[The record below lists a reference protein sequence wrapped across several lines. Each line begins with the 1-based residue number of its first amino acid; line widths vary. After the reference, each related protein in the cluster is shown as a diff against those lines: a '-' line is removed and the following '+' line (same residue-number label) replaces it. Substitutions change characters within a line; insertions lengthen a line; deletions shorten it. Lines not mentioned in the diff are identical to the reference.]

1 MLHMLRSILRS
12 CDEHEGAL
20 AEEKKMDRSF
30 PSLLQPPI
38 RTLDETFFNSI
49 TKYFR
54 ENAYSSTVSRDLWKH
69 FEAPARKSG
78 VFEATNTTV
87 QDTMEVWVNNSGFP
101 EVAVVRDFKSN
112 TVTVFQYKLQ
122 WEWPDKEDTTMLWP
136 HIAPRGAKK
145 EEAFGGVI
153 LKSERPSGA
162 LFTNS
167 GPPFFT
173 VESKIEVL
181 SPLGTSFH

>member
-1 MLHMLRSILRS
+1 MILCFTSGGRASSVSKIGIPLPGVAASSAARRVHDALLR
-12 CDEHEGAL
+12 G
-20 AEEKKMDRSF
+20 
-30 PSLLQPPI
+30 
-38 RTLDETFFNSI
+38 
-49 TKYFR
+49 
-54 ENAYSSTVSRDLWKH
+54 
-69 FEAPARKSG
+69 
-78 VFEATNTTV
+78 
-87 QDTMEVWVNNSGFP
+87 
-101 EVAVVRDFKSN
+101 
-112 TVTVFQYKLQ
+112 
-122 WEWPDKEDTTMLWP
+122 

>member
-1 MLHMLRSILRS
+1 MEALGLGEVVGKKKRRGRPVLITTNWVVGERGGRSENLFHEPERRPTTSERRLMFALLMELMILRVMDNHVYS
-12 CDEHEGAL
+12 FNGVKMIQQEGGPIGLKLSGAIAKVVMLSWSKKFKACVSTAL
-20 AEEKKMDRSF
+20 SSF
-30 PSLLQPPI
+30 DYFQLYMLLFYV
-38 RTLDETFFNSI
+38 D
-49 TKYFR
+49 
-54 ENAYSSTVSRDLWKH
+54 
-69 FEAPARKSG
+69 
-78 VFEATNTTV
+78 
-87 QDTMEVWVNNSGFP
+87 DTG
-101 EVAVVRDFKSN
+101 
-112 TVTVFQYKLQ
+112 
-122 WEWPDKEDTTMLWP
+122 

>member
-1 MLHMLRSILRS
+1 MHVQMRRFVKLRAFETSQEYLSQYWLKSAAI
-12 CDEHEGAL
+12 
-20 AEEKKMDRSF
+20 EKSF
-30 PSLLQPPI
+30 LVVHTYSACLLCI
-38 RTLDETFFNSI
+38 S
-49 TKYFR
+49 
-54 ENAYSSTVSRDLWKH
+54 
-69 FEAPARKSG
+69 
-78 VFEATNTTV
+78 
-87 QDTMEVWVNNSGFP
+87 
-101 EVAVVRDFKSN
+101 
-112 TVTVFQYKLQ
+112 
-122 WEWPDKEDTTMLWP
+122 

>member
-1 MLHMLRSILRS
+1 MWVFIVFVLWII
-12 CDEHEGAL
+12 CQ
-20 AEEKKMDRSF
+20 
-30 PSLLQPPI
+30 SLIFAVP
-38 RTLDETFFNSI
+38 
-49 TKYFR
+49 KGVM
-54 ENAYSSTVSRDLWKH
+54 AW
-69 FEAPARKSG
+69 AAR
-78 VFEATNTTV
+78 ATT
-87 QDTMEVWVNNSGFP
+87 
-101 EVAVVRDFKSN
+101 
-112 TVTVFQYKLQ
+112 
-122 WEWPDKEDTTMLWP
+122 

-167 GPPFFT
+167 GPPFST

>member
-1 MLHMLRSILRS
+1 MAS
-12 CDEHEGAL
+12 
-20 AEEKKMDRSF
+20 K
-30 PSLLQPPI
+30 
-38 RTLDETFFNSI
+38 SI
-49 TKYFR
+49 TCNRVPAPGLGQDR
-54 ENAYSSTVSRDLWKH
+54 EG
-69 FEAPARKSG
+69 EG
-78 VFEATNTTV
+78 
-87 QDTMEVWVNNSGFP
+87 G
-101 EVAVVRDFKSN
+101 
-112 TVTVFQYKLQ
+112 
-122 WEWPDKEDTTMLWP
+122 

-145 EEAFGGVI
+145 EQAFGGVI

>member
-1 MLHMLRSILRS
+1 
-12 CDEHEGAL
+12 
-20 AEEKKMDRSF
+20 
-30 PSLLQPPI
+30 
-38 RTLDETFFNSI
+38 
-49 TKYFR
+49 
-54 ENAYSSTVSRDLWKH
+54 
-69 FEAPARKSG
+69 
-78 VFEATNTTV
+78 
-87 QDTMEVWVNNSGFP
+87 MEVKASRKWSSRWQVWNLVGDRKARDTESFSWQLL
-101 EVAVVRDFKSN
+101 VAGH
-112 TVTVFQYKLQ
+112 T
-122 WEWPDKEDTTMLWP
+122 
-136 HIAPRGAKK
+136 APRGAKK

>member
-1 MLHMLRSILRS
+1 MKVYKREARSDWESSHLPWCSQTPR
-12 CDEHEGAL
+12 L
-20 AEEKKMDRSF
+20 
-30 PSLLQPPI
+30 PP
-38 RTLDETFFNSI
+38 
-49 TKYFR
+49 
-54 ENAYSSTVSRDLWKH
+54 
-69 FEAPARKSG
+69 
-78 VFEATNTTV
+78 
-87 QDTMEVWVNNSGFP
+87 
-101 EVAVVRDFKSN
+101 
-112 TVTVFQYKLQ
+112 
-122 WEWPDKEDTTMLWP
+122 P

-181 SPLGTSFH
+181 SPLGTSFHWLRTSLFHCSVQNRGPESARDLFSLTQDLTFFNYWHRNRGPEFTHAFFSTLNGTKEANTSLMPFLDSRLKIPQWKEIIHYDSHEEKALPSCES

>member
-1 MLHMLRSILRS
+1 MHARVV
-12 CDEHEGAL
+12 CG
-20 AEEKKMDRSF
+20 EKS
-30 PSLLQPPI
+30 
-38 RTLDETFFNSI
+38 
-49 TKYFR
+49 
-54 ENAYSSTVSRDLWKH
+54 
-69 FEAPARKSG
+69 AP
-78 VFEATNTTV
+78 
-87 QDTMEVWVNNSGFP
+87 VWMTQG
-101 EVAVVRDFKSN
+101 
-112 TVTVFQYKLQ
+112 
-122 WEWPDKEDTTMLWP
+122 

>member
-1 MLHMLRSILRS
+1 MVDRVGVQASGSLH
-12 CDEHEGAL
+12 GAVL
-20 AEEKKMDRSF
+20 C
-30 PSLLQPPI
+30 PS
-38 RTLDETFFNSI
+38 T
-49 TKYFR
+49 
-54 ENAYSSTVSRDLWKH
+54 A
-69 FEAPARKSG
+69 
-78 VFEATNTTV
+78 
-87 QDTMEVWVNNSGFP
+87 
-101 EVAVVRDFKSN
+101 VAVGVERPLN
-112 TVTVFQYKLQ
+112 WQLVLQ
-122 WEWPDKEDTTMLWP
+122 QFGVVPGDC
-136 HIAPRGAKK
+136 AKK

>member
-1 MLHMLRSILRS
+1 MISIIQIGETYAFYNKLQNVKTLLLLFPN
-12 CDEHEGAL
+12 AQNQL
-20 AEEKKMDRSF
+20 ARILT
-30 PSLLQPPI
+30 PS
-38 RTLDETFFNSI
+38 R
-49 TKYFR
+49 
-54 ENAYSSTVSRDLWKH
+54 
-69 FEAPARKSG
+69 RKSTITACNVEG
-78 VFEATNTTV
+78 V
-87 QDTMEVWVNNSGFP
+87 
-101 EVAVVRDFKSN
+101 
-112 TVTVFQYKLQ
+112 
-122 WEWPDKEDTTMLWP
+122 

>member
-1 MLHMLRSILRS
+1 MITVGKGTVPSFNQL
-12 CDEHEGAL
+12 DGA
-20 AEEKKMDRSF
+20 D
-30 PSLLQPPI
+30 
-38 RTLDETFFNSI
+38 
-49 TKYFR
+49 
-54 ENAYSSTVSRDLWKH
+54 SRPAGGEDIADL
-69 FEAPARKSG
+69 
-78 VFEATNTTV
+78 V
-87 QDTMEVWVNNSGFP
+87 
-101 EVAVVRDFKSN
+101 
-112 TVTVFQYKLQ
+112 
-122 WEWPDKEDTTMLWP
+122 

>member
-1 MLHMLRSILRS
+1 MDDLDSVEAVAAGGNYSLALKENGQAWSWGSTLMGKRRVERVEGLPPVVSIS
-12 CDEHEGAL
+12 AGGTHA
-20 AEEKKMDRSF
+20 A
-30 PSLLQPPI
+30 
-38 RTLDETFFNSI
+38 
-49 TKYFR
+49 
-54 ENAYSSTVSRDLWKH
+54 
-69 FEAPARKSG
+69 
-78 VFEATNTTV
+78 
-87 QDTMEVWVNNSGFP
+87 
-101 EVAVVRDFKSN
+101 AV
-112 TVTVFQYKLQ
+112 T
-122 WEWPDKEDTTMLWP
+122 E

>member
-1 MLHMLRSILRS
+1 MEDIGLLLILHGIFTESYLYQWA
-12 CDEHEGAL
+12 D
-20 AEEKKMDRSF
+20 MDF
-30 PSLLQPPI
+30 
-38 RTLDETFFNSI
+38 
-49 TKYFR
+49 
-54 ENAYSSTVSRDLWKH
+54 
-69 FEAPARKSG
+69 
-78 VFEATNTTV
+78 
-87 QDTMEVWVNNSGFP
+87 
-101 EVAVVRDFKSN
+101 VA
-112 TVTVFQYKLQ
+112 TVT
-122 WEWPDKEDTTMLWP
+122 T

>member
-1 MLHMLRSILRS
+1 MTLLKLSRLQ
-12 CDEHEGAL
+12 GAKL
-20 AEEKKMDRSF
+20 IIFHCAIPRG
-30 PSLLQPPI
+30 LI
-38 RTLDETFFNSI
+38 R
-49 TKYFR
+49 
-54 ENAYSSTVSRDLWKH
+54 
-69 FEAPARKSG
+69 
-78 VFEATNTTV
+78 
-87 QDTMEVWVNNSGFP
+87 
-101 EVAVVRDFKSN
+101 
-112 TVTVFQYKLQ
+112 
-122 WEWPDKEDTTMLWP
+122 DTT

-181 SPLGTSFH
+181 SPLGTSSH

>member
-1 MLHMLRSILRS
+1 MPFCWRYWSPIQQDNFFCIPERKLHHWHM
-12 CDEHEGAL
+12 
-20 AEEKKMDRSF
+20 
-30 PSLLQPPI
+30 
-38 RTLDETFFNSI
+38 
-49 TKYFR
+49 
-54 ENAYSSTVSRDLWKH
+54 
-69 FEAPARKSG
+69 EARHQRGK
-78 VFEATNTTV
+78 
-87 QDTMEVWVNNSGFP
+87 
-101 EVAVVRDFKSN
+101 VV
-112 TVTVFQYKLQ
+112 
-122 WEWPDKEDTTMLWP
+122 

>member
-1 MLHMLRSILRS
+1 MHKFVLP
-12 CDEHEGAL
+12 
-20 AEEKKMDRSF
+20 KF
-30 PSLLQPPI
+30 
-38 RTLDETFFNSI
+38 I
-49 TKYFR
+49 TKLFTSKYD
-54 ENAYSSTVSRDLWKH
+54 VILK
-69 FEAPARKSG
+69 
-78 VFEATNTTV
+78 TNTTYEMFV
-87 QDTMEVWVNNSGFP
+87 LLQLRGTGLILPSQVP
-101 EVAVVRDFKSN
+101 E
-112 TVTVFQYKLQ
+112 
-122 WEWPDKEDTTMLWP
+122 
-136 HIAPRGAKK
+136 HIAPHGAKK